1 MHGVAKIKLKS
12 EICNTWC
19 LFLRDM
25 TQKNVSEPSEEFLRT
40 AERISSGGWAQG
52 VVALHFLTKSWAFF
66 AWNKDVFLLI
76 LQCEKRFTQLLA
88 RC

>member
-25 TQKNVSEPSEEFLRT
+25 TQKNVSEPSEEYLRA
-40 AERISSGGWAQG
+40 AERISSDGWAAG
-52 VVALHFLTKSWAFF
+52 GTVLHFLTKRWVIFSWSERGFF
-66 AWNKDVFLLI
+66 VT
-76 LQCEKRFTQLLA
+76 LQCI
-88 RC
+88 